1 MCKTNEQA
9 AEKTKSC
16 SPFSCQKPFKFSLF
30 YKGYMSNLY
39 ARGVAMLCRAP
50 VADFAAP
57 VGMNPFML
65 PFYTI
70 ISEFWLL
77 IRHLICLDGKEA
89 NIEFQFL
96 AARFTFNKPIR
107 LLSIISVR
115 GMIKLNQLCP
125 QCSKA
130 FQLFWANWPKE
141 TSDKVRQI

>member
-16 SPFSCQKPFKFSLF
+16 SPFFVSETVQIFPFFIKV
-30 YKGYMSNLY
+30 MSNLY

-57 VGMNPFML
+57 VGVNPFML
-65 PFYTI
+65 PIYTI
-70 ISEFWLL
+70 ILEFWLL
-77 IRHLICLDGKEA
+77 IRHLICLDGKET

-96 AARFTFNKPIR
+96 AARFTFNKSIR

-115 GMIKLNQLCP
+115 GMIKLNQFCP

>member
-1 MCKTNEQA
+1 MCVKQTNKLHRRQNHA
-9 AEKTKSC
+9 LL
-16 SPFSCQKPFKFSLF
+16 FSCQKPFKFSLF
-30 YKGYMSNLY
+30 YKGYVKFVCTWCSNALSG
-39 ARGVAMLCRAP
+39 AGCRFCCAYY
-50 VADFAAP
+50 
-57 VGMNPFML
+57 
-65 PFYTI
+65 YTI

-96 AARFTFNKPIR
+96 AARFTFNKSIR

>member
-1 MCKTNEQA
+1 ML
-9 AEKTKSC
+9 S
-16 SPFSCQKPFKFSLF
+16 SFSCQKPFKFPF
-30 YKGYMSNLY
+30 FIKVMSNLY

-50 VADFAAP
+50 VADFAAT
-57 VGMNPFML
+57 VGVNPFML

-77 IRHLICLDGKEA
+77 IRHLICLDSKEA

-96 AARFTFNKPIR
+96 AARFAFNKSIR
-107 LLSIISVR
+107 LLSIISVG

-125 QCSKA
+125 QWSKA

-141 TSDKVRQI
+141 TSDTVRQI